1 MILEKELRYISG
13 FAIRIDHKT
22 KTDSS
27 HMLIMADQFLS
38 QQLPIN
44 NWACGKYFLFEHSVF
59 RHFLPLITT
68 SFTLNHKMRWTDL
81 HFLSILFCCVC
92 FHQSALCR
100 LCVFVPEM
108 STIRFAGWISGRIWV
123 CNRIRISKNCFQT
136 PHFWG
141 PMQLFP
147 MTTQY

>member
-44 NWACGKYFLFEHSVF
+44 N
-59 RHFLPLITT
+59 
-68 SFTLNHKMRWTDL
+68 
-81 HFLSILFCCVC
+81 
-92 FHQSALCR
+92 
-100 LCVFVPEM
+100 
-108 STIRFAGWISGRIWV
+108 
-123 CNRIRISKNCFQT
+123 
-136 PHFWG
+136 
-141 PMQLFP
+141 
-147 MTTQY
+147 